1 LLENQTVN
9 EELGLLEEEAEVFKA
24 IGPVLV
30 KMELIDAKAT
40 VKQRLDR
47 ITSEI
52 NRLDKTFKE
61 KEEQKNKVRSQIT
74 LLQSKANE
82 IQQAKVAVEE

>member
-1 LLENQTVN
+1 
-9 EELGLLEEEAEVFKA
+9 LLEEEAEVFKA

>member
-1 LLENQTVN
+1 M
-9 EELGLLEEEAEVFKA
+9 LEEEAEVFKA

>member
-1 LLENQTVN
+1 MLENQTVN

>member
-1 LLENQTVN
+1 M
-9 EELGLLEEEAEVFKA
+9 EEEAEVFKA

>member
-1 LLENQTVN
+1 
-9 EELGLLEEEAEVFKA
+9 LEEEAEVFKA